1 MFRVKILA
9 ACVMVMGS
17 VAFGQTST
25 SRARSTSVFAGGQ
38 HSYLGIG
45 GVDLTDERAKALG
58 LKDAAGIEVTSV
70 NEDSP
75 AAKAGIRQG
84 DVILQYNGQ
93 AVDGGEQFV
102 RMVRETPAG
111 RKVTLQVW
119 RSGAKQTMTV
129 TIGSRQESSAFAWPV
144 PTPPA
149 PPNVSIPDIQIPD
162 MPRDWMSWQSPVLGV
177 ESESLS
183 PQLAE
188 YFGVKDGVLVRSV
201 MKGSPAETAGLKAG
215 DVIIKINGEAVS
227 SPRNIAA
234 YLRRSGKDVMVTVVR
249 NHKELTLNVKLA
261 ARRPSFEDRLNPSL

>member
-1 MFRVKILA
+1 
-9 ACVMVMGS
+9 MVMGS
-17 VAFGQTST
+17 VALAQNTAP
-25 SRARSTSVFAGGQ
+25 RAKSTSVYAAAA

-45 GVDLTDERAKALG
+45 GADLTDERAKALG
-58 LKDAAGIEVTSV
+58 LKDASGIEVTSV

-111 RKVTLQVW
+111 RKVVMEVW
-119 RSGAKQTMTV
+119 RNGSKQRITAM
-129 TIGSRQESSAFAWPV
+129 IGSRQDTPAFVFPV
-144 PTPPA
+144 PAPA
-149 PPNVSIPDIQIPD
+149 PPVPPDVIIPD

-183 PQLAE
+183 SQLAE
-188 YFGVKDGVLVRSV
+188 YFGVKNGVLVRSV
-201 MKGSPAETAGLKAG
+201 FKGSPAETAGLKAG
-215 DVIIKINGEAVS
+215 DVIIKINGEPVS

-234 YLRRSGKDVMVTVVR
+234 HLRRSGKDVTLTVVR
-249 NHKELTLNVKLA
+249 NHKEITLNMKLA
-261 ARRPSFEDRLNPSL
+261 HRRSSEDLLNLPL